1 MGYMKELEKFTSYL
15 ENNLLEM
22 KKSEI
27 KRVKLEFLKNNY
39 QGIYR
44 VDISTVL
51 SVIVGKYD
59 LISEMKEFVSDKIEY
74 FKSIELCRN
83 FDIFK

>member
-1 MGYMKELEKFTSYL
+1 
-15 ENNLLEM
+15 M